1 LLNYRDFIHSVAS
14 LVAIASLLSS
24 SVVLA
29 SEQSDASIQ
38 QGMQAYDAGEYQKAL
53 VYFSEA
59 IRLGAT
65 QVALYYD
72 IAVANYKL
80 AQYEQADKAFQKVAQ
95 SPKWEALALYNR
107 ALIAYRTGQP
117 ELARQL
123 VTISVR
129 LSENPGLTAL
139 NFRLLDKLENK
150 PREKP
155 GWSNLVRLGLGYND
169 NVLLTDAGASA
180 ISGKGDA
187 FIDFTGRAQRTFTLK
202 NSKKLKFFAQAN
214 LRNYAE
220 LNEYDQTGLRGGFE
234 KELSRPNSA
243 LGAYLEQV
251 FLDGKSYE
259 LVSSLEYKQPLTN
272 NRKNPLELKYSFN
285 NYSMLDNTYAYLGGV
300 RHQFRLAKKKKFER
314 SSIETYLRAEYNDRE
329 DQTLGADFYSFSP
342 VRVGIGASYTR
353 SLSPRRL
360 FSGSLF
366 LQQSRFLAPDV
377 RSGVAKTR
385 EDGLFELRLNLI
397 HVSPSKWIYRASY
410 IGTVNDSNYS
420 EFTYN
425 QNIISFDIFKSF

>member
-1 LLNYRDFIHSVAS
+1 MLNYRDLIHSVAS
-14 LVAIASLLSS
+14 LIAAASLLSS
-24 SVVLA
+24 PLVHA

-38 QGMQAYDAGEYQKAL
+38 QGIQAYNAGEYQKAL
-53 VYFSEA
+53 DYFSQA
-59 IRLGAT
+59 VRHGAT
-65 QVALYYD
+65 QAALYYD
-72 IAVANYKL
+72 IGVAHYKL
-80 AQYEQADKAFQKVAQ
+80 AQYEEADKAFQKVAQ
-95 SPKWEALALYNR
+95 SPEWEALALYNR

-129 LSENPGLTAL
+129 LSKSPGLTAL

-155 GWSNLVRLGLGYND
+155 GWSSLMRFGLGYND
-169 NVLLTDAGASA
+169 NVLLTDAGASV

-187 FIDFTGRAQRTFTLK
+187 FLDFTGRMQRSFSLK
-202 NSKKLKFFAQAN
+202 DSNKLKFFAQAN
-214 LRNYAE
+214 LRNYAK

-234 KELSRPNSA
+234 KELGRPNSA
-243 LGAYLEQV
+243 VGAYLEQV

-259 LVSSLEYKQPLTN
+259 LVSSLEYKRPLTN
-272 NRKNPLELKYSFN
+272 GRNNPLVLKYSFS

-300 RHQFRLAKKKKFER
+300 RHRIRLAKNKKFER
-314 SSIETYLRAEYNDRE
+314 GAIETYLRAEYNDRE

-342 VRVGIGASYTR
+342 VRVGIGTSYTR
-353 SLSPRRL
+353 NLSPRRL

-366 LQQSRFLAPDV
+366 LQQSRFLDQDV

-385 EDGLFELRLNLI
+385 EDGLLEMRLNLI
-397 HVSPSKWIYRASY
+397 HVSSSKWIYRASY
-410 IGTVNDSNYS
+410 IGTINNSNYS

-425 QNIISFDIFKSF
+425 QNIVSFDIFKSF